1 MATVCLLLILASPL
15 AEAHSGVDTA
25 SGLVSGFIHPLA
37 GADHIVAMAAV
48 GLWGAFLGAPA
59 VWLLP
64 VVFPAVMAIG
74 GALGIMGVPIPATE
88 TGIALSGV
96 VLGLM
101 VLLAARPRLWV
112 AATLVGLFSIFHGYA
127 HGVELPQSASPLTYS
142 IGFVTSTGLL
152 HLAGIALGLLTRWP
166 WGRAFVRGCGGVIAC
181 VGLGFLLNWL

>member
-1 MATVCLLLILASPL
+1 MATICLLLVLGSSPAS
-15 AEAHSGVDTA
+15 AHSGADTA
-25 SGLVSGFIHPLA
+25 SGLISGFVHPLA

-64 VVFPAVMAIG
+64 VIFPAVMAFG
-74 GALGIMGVPIPATE
+74 GALGIMGVPVPATE
-88 TGIALSGV
+88 TGIAISGV

-101 VLLAARPRLWV
+101 VLLAARPPLWV

-152 HLAGIALGLLTRWP
+152 HLGGIALGLLARWP
-166 WGRAFVRGCGGVIAC
+166 LGRTFVRGCGGVIAG
-181 VGLGFLLNWL
+181 VGLGFLLHWF